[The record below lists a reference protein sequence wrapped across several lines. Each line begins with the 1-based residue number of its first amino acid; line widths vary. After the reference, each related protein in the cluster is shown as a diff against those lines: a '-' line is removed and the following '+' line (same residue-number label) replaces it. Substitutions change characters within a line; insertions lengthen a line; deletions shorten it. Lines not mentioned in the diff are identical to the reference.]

1 MQVNNIVNP
10 ASLAILILCLVAYYS
25 PGQPQQHIP
34 IDRSASIQEAIAMQE
49 AENERIL
56 LIDDD
61 ASLKILIK
69 ATQDIKDPWLRAL
82 IKQDLLNRY
91 RERVTEYKKN
101 V

>member
-1 MQVNNIVNP
+1 MSSLVTPAGIAIVIIF
-10 ASLAILILCLVAYYS
+10 LAGSYS
-25 PGQPQQHIP
+25 PGKPVHKT
-34 IDRSASIQEAIAMQE
+34 SVNHSIQESIAMQE

-82 IKQDLLNRY
+82 IKKDLLNRY

-101 V
+101 I